1 MTSTIPHFTDTEHQA
16 IARAATG
23 LDVHV
28 EIPENVRSAR
38 QVHAEASPGDGGIEL
53 VATLTSGR
61 VYANVERFD
70 YSENDGTPT
79 PSSLEVSIF
88 LPGGNRDTIGEGKVG
103 FSSDD
108 AGRIA
113 LLRDVAA
120 VSSAAA
126 SFVDA
131 YMETTS
137 AEIEVR

>member
-16 IARAATG
+16 ITRAAAG
-23 LDVHV
+23 LGIHV

-38 QVHAEASPGDGGIEL
+38 QVHAEAPPGDGGIEL
-53 VATLTSGR
+53 IATLASGS

-70 YSENDGTPT
+70 ATRLDGTPE
-79 PSSLEVSIF
+79 PSTLEVSIF
-88 LPGGNRDTIGEGKVG
+88 LPDGNRDTIGEGKVG

-131 YMETTS
+131 YTEATS

>member
-1 MTSTIPHFTDTEHQA
+1 MTTTLAHSADTEHQA
-16 IARAATG
+16 IARAAAG
-23 LDVHV
+23 LGIHV

-61 VYANVERFD
+61 AYANVERFD
-70 YSENDGTPT
+70 YSDSDGTPT
-79 PSSLEVSIF
+79 ASGLEVSIF

-113 LLRDVAA
+113 LLRDVA

-131 YMETTS
+131 YTEATS